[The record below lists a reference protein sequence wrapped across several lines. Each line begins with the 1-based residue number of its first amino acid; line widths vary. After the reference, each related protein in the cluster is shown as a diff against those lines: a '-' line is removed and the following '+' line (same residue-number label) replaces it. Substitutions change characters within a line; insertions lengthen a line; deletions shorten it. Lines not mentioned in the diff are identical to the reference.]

1 MNSPKPKSRPWR
13 PDSKWKPTKQIR
25 KHLNKKFYNSSAWRT
40 VRSDYLQKL
49 KQRVWDAAIRHV
61 WDLPQ
66 ADLELTEQQSTY
78 LLSIDF
84 IPCEQCIKL
93 FAIGQYDYVKP
104 GKELDHID
112 PLNPEN
118 ALDSKDWGDPFNHD
132 NLQFLCP
139 KHHAKKSNRD
149 KKLILAK

>member
-1 MNSPKPKSRPWR
+1 MNLPDPKSRPWQ
-13 PDSKWKPTKQIR
+13 SKTKWKPTKQRR
-25 KHLNKKFYNSSAWRT
+25 KHLNKKFYNSKEWRDT
-40 VRSDYLQKL
+40 RQNYLLKLQK
-49 KQRVWDAAIRHV
+49 KVWDDAMDHV
-61 WDLPQ
+61 WNLPQ
-66 ADLELTEQQSTY
+66 ADLELSEAQSLY
-78 LLSIDF
+78 LLSLDF

-118 ALDSKDWGDPFNHD
+118 ALESKDWGNPFDNE
-132 NLQFLCP
+132 NLQFLCRT
-139 KHHAKKSNRD
+139 HHAKKSNRD